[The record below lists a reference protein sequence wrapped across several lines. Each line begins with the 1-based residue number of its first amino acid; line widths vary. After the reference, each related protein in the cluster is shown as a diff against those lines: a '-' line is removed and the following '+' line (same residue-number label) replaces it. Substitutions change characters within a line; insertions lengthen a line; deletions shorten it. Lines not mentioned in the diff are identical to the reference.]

1 MSGHIYYRFKAQK
14 EFQRIMFD
22 GIGISVWDLKREIIQ
37 ESKMGKGSDFD
48 FAIYNADTEEE
59 YANDHTIIPRSSSVI
74 ARRLPPRRPGHGN
87 AQMYIDITSNLT
99 SNRSNPPNAAHADW
113 RGGGSISKDFRQR
126 SEAKLAAPA
135 VEPVQIASGA
145 DSEAESM
152 AAMFA
157 AQDQQWQKTQEA
169 MATATRVGRNM
180 GFRDRNTN
188 LKLNNGTH
196 KSKDVNTTENGQV
209 GPGFAS
215 QSTAAPPPQGYICY
229 RCGQKGHWIQTC
241 PTNDNPEFEGRP
253 RIKRTTG
260 IPKSFLQ
267 KVEGKPGDGQNVMVT
282 ADGSFVIAK
291 PDDASW
297 KQHKSVVVKN
307 LSAADIENQRPSD
320 PDLACSICSTL
331 LKSAV
336 KMVCCKSTFCQSCI
350 TSYLKDHSS
359 VCPECETKVS
369 NNLIK
374 AFVPDEERRTR
385 SRDYVEEMLKAS
397 KGAADES
404 DKNSAPEEQK
414 NGDQKDSSSQES
426 DSKSNENKSS
436 TIGNSKDQSG
446 SENQPGVKAKNSAPV
461 KEENEKEKASSANNS
476 PKKFNSPETM
486 QLKSNDSTSALVK
499 SAPQVLSPVTE
510 MLAPTNTG
518 GGGAHKDFGRIQ
530 SPIAGVTDNSQMM
543 LNMGMVMGMNM
554 GPMMGMGMENQLQQH
569 PMMMNKGMDPMGMMM
584 GAGQMGMYSN
594 SVHPHSMG
602 MDMMGNSSTQETMLG
617 LQINQMTMMI
627 QNGQM
632 NDPMRMQ
639 MMNQLQQLQN
649 QLSMLQR
656 MRQLNSNPMMMD
668 SMGMLNDPGMMMNGG
683 GGNFVGNFQ
692 MPENLGHL
700 NPNNFNNMVQHPI
713 QSNEGFKNFQGSNN
727 HQSFQNHNH
736 HQNHAGTSNPM
747 YINNINRTHQFQNH
761 HRQQQQQQQQHQQQY
776 KLNNQNQLNRN
787 PSPFTYQRI
796 PTVNNNNNNNNFNLN
811 RRNNY
816 INNNNNNNNINFKRK
831 RSEDLIEL
839 ESGEKVPRYM

>member
-461 KEENEKEKASSANNS
+461 KEENEKVD
-476 PKKFNSPETM
+476 FNSN
-486 QLKSNDSTSALVK
+486 QL
-499 SAPQVLSPVTE
+499 VT
-510 MLAPTNTG
+510 PTNTG

-584 GAGQMGMYSN
+584 GAGVGTNHNVVMDSKQMGMYSN

-736 HQNHAGTSNPM
+736 HQNHAGTSNP
-747 YINNINRTHQFQNH
+747 I
-761 HRQQQQQQQQHQQQY
+761 
-776 KLNNQNQLNRN
+776 
-787 PSPFTYQRI
+787 
-796 PTVNNNNNNNNFNLN
+796 
-811 RRNNY
+811 RNNY

>member
-461 KEENEKEKASSANNS
+461 KEENEKVD
-476 PKKFNSPETM
+476 FNSN
-486 QLKSNDSTSALVK
+486 QL
-499 SAPQVLSPVTE
+499 VT
-510 MLAPTNTG
+510 PTNTG

-584 GAGQMGMYSN
+584 GAGVGTNHNVVMDSKQMGMYSN

-700 NPNNFNNMVQHPI
+700 NPNNSNNMVQHPI

-736 HQNHAGTSNPM
+736 HQNHAGTSNP
-747 YINNINRTHQFQNH
+747 I
-761 HRQQQQQQQQHQQQY
+761 
-776 KLNNQNQLNRN
+776 
-787 PSPFTYQRI
+787 
-796 PTVNNNNNNNNFNLN
+796 
-811 RRNNY
+811 RNNY